1 MGSAITQ
8 IEYESTSNTFTAG
21 LNYHAS
27 KKVEIGIDGVWNDAD
42 AALEAFDFDV
52 PQAFLAANPNMSYDF
67 TLTHLN
73 SDLDVSRLELGIH
86 GRFEVAERIGI
97 VAGYRYLDFEDDA
110 PYLYD
115 TSGSVS
121 FYNLGVAWVF

>member
-21 LNYHAS
+21 LTYHAS
-27 KKVEIGIDGVWNDAD
+27 EKVEIGIDGVWNDAD

-52 PQAFLAANPNMSYDF
+52 TPFGFMAYDF
-67 TLTHLN
+67 SLTHTN
-73 SDLDVSRLELGIH
+73 SDLDVSRMELGVH
-86 GRFEVAERIGI
+86 GRFAVGGQASL

-110 PYLYD
+110 PFLYD

-121 FYNLGVAWVF
+121 FYNLGVAWTF